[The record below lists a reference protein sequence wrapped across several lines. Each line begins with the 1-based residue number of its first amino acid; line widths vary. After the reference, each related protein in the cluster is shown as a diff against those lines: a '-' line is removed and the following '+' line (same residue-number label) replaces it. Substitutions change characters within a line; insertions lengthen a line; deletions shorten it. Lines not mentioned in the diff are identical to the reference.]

1 MRTTSHS
8 HWGPTYSWG
17 RERAGALLIILL
29 ASAACDKEE
38 KSKQLAQQ
46 VAGSASATSAQPAA
60 STSGAAPQASGAPTS
75 SLKMRERPIPR
86 PQTMVGAGMPIET
99 QQKAIQYMV
108 AMRAPRPDEAAAD
121 PTYAADLAN
130 KLKPIIMGMDKGANK
145 AKFNRVEVVANGRQI
160 DLFMSGGCDDKTPQH
175 AIQNAGATTTV
186 LVSHGVL
193 VVRCN
198 DEQHQC
204 LQSTR
209 DPEDILCTTAPRHK

>member
-1 MRTTSHS
+1 MRTTAR
-8 HWGPTYSWG
+8 G
-17 RERAGALLIILL
+17 GAVLFILL
-29 ASAACDKEE
+29 ASAACDKDE

-46 VAGSASATSAQPAA
+46 VGGSASATAAQPSASSAAPAA
-60 STSGAAPQASGAPTS
+60 SAQASGAPTS
-75 SLKMRERPIPR
+75 SLKMPERPIPK

-108 AMRAPRPDEAAAD
+108 AMRAPRPDEANAD
-121 PTYAADLAN
+121 PTYAAELAN

-160 DLFMSGGCDDKTPQH
+160 DLFMSGGCDERTPQH
-175 AIQNAGATTTV
+175 AIQNAGATSTL

-209 DPEDILCTTAPRHK
+209 DPDDVLCTTAPRHK